1 MKSEYA
7 LNRSLSD
14 ISKYYW
20 VQKNAQKGE
29 IGELEINSGDVLC
42 VLNVSGW
49 VVMQSQKLITV
60 KWITCQTPPTWAD
73 VLQINYYFSHNIHTK

>member
-42 VLNVSGW
+42 VLNVSG
-49 VVMQSQKLITV
+49 
-60 KWITCQTPPTWAD
+60 
-73 VLQINYYFSHNIHTK
+73 